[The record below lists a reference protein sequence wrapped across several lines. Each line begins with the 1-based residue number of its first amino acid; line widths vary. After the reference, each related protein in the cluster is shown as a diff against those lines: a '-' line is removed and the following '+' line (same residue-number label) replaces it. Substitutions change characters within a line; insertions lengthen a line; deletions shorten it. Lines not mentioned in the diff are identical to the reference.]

1 MVNRH
6 LNAIVISITATMLLA
21 LALLITNMNSAN
33 NTTPIDSFSA
43 YTQTK
48 MPELDYYKD
57 YDSLHSNGDAVV
69 IYPIFTQSAY
79 NWKGIHDYYAGYC
92 NSCTNATIS
101 NIYEK
106 SYSASGNGFRIL
118 EFLGYQVIDDID
130 VDKNPQIL
138 KKYDKVILLHNEFV
152 TKKEYEAIIHH
163 PKVIYLYP
171 NSLNSEI
178 KTDYSK
184 NTITLVRGPDY
195 PQKGIKN
202 GFDWKDDNT
211 TYFHDWDC
219 INWKFYNAQNGYM
232 LNCYPETM
240 LPNNGSDLLKA
251 IKNL

>member
-1 MVNRH
+1 MVNHH

-21 LALLITNMNSAN
+21 LAFLSTHVHSESI
-33 NTTPIDSFSA
+33 PIDSFSA

-48 MPELDYYKD
+48 MPELDYYED
-57 YDSLHSNGDAVV
+57 YDSLRSEGNVAV

-138 KKYDKVILLHNEFV
+138 EKYDKIILLHNEFV
-152 TKKEYEAIIHH
+152 TKKEYEAIMQH

-178 KTDYSK
+178 EVNYLK
-184 NTITLVRGPDY
+184 NIITLVRGPDY

-202 GFDWKDDNT
+202 GFDWQDDNT
-211 TYFHDWDC
+211 QYFSDWDC
-219 INWKFYNAQNGYM
+219 LNWKFYEVQNGYM
-232 LNCYPETM
+232 LNCYPETT

>member
-1 MVNRH
+1 MVNHH

-21 LALLITNMNSAN
+21 LAFLSTHVHSESI
-33 NTTPIDSFSA
+33 PIDSFSA

-57 YDSLHSNGDAVV
+57 YDSLRSDGNVAV

-138 KKYDKVILLHNEFV
+138 EKYDKIILLHNEFV
-152 TKKEYEAIIHH
+152 TKKEYEAIMQH

-178 KTDYSK
+178 EVDYSK
-184 NTITLVRGPDY
+184 NIITLVRGPDY

-202 GFDWKDDNT
+202 GFDWQDDNT
-211 TYFHDWDC
+211 QYFSDWDC
-219 INWKFYNAQNGYM
+219 LNWKFYEVQNGYM
-232 LNCYPETM
+232 LNCYPETT
-240 LPNNGSDLLKA
+240 LPNNGFDLLKA

>member
-1 MVNRH
+1 MVNPH

-21 LALLITNMNSAN
+21 LAFLSTNVNSESV
-33 NTTPIDSFSA
+33 PIDSFSA

-48 MPELDYYKD
+48 MPELDYYED
-57 YDSLHSNGDAVV
+57 YDSLRSDGNVAVV
-69 IYPIFTQSAY
+69 YPIFTQSAY

-92 NSCTNATIS
+92 DSCTNATIS

-130 VDKNPQIL
+130 IDKNPQIL
-138 KKYDKVILLHNEFV
+138 EKYEKIILLHNEFV

-178 KTDYSK
+178 EVDYSK
-184 NTITLVRGPDY
+184 NMINLVRGPGY
-195 PQKGIKN
+195 PQEGIKN
-202 GFDWKDDNT
+202 GFDWQDDNT
-211 TYFHDWDC
+211 TYFGDWDC
-219 INWKFYNAQNGYM
+219 MDWQFYNAKNGYM
-232 LNCYPETM
+232 LNCYPETT
-240 LPNNGSDLLKA
+240 LPNNGYDLLKA